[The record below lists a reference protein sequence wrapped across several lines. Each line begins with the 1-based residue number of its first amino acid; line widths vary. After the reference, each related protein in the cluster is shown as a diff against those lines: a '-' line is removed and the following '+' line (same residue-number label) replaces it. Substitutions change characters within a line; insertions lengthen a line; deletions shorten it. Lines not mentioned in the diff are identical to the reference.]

1 MEFILDNPEVE
12 REFQAIIRAIPA
24 MQNGQTVE
32 SMKRMGLNY
41 ERNWGVS
48 IVDLK
53 LFASKVNKN
62 HLLAL
67 KLWNKKWRETQ
78 ILATLIE
85 EPSKANEEQI
95 DFWVKTAEHIEIV
108 EQCAFNVMPYTP
120 FAFAKSMEWLL
131 SKKQN
136 VKIAGL
142 LTMGRLAMTDR
153 NAIDEMFE
161 PYFELLLPLSKDK
174 ALTQYI
180 YRTYCQL
187 ARRSP
192 SVHTQCLTL
201 LDTMRTS
208 GSETAQALANE
219 LHSELTSDFYN
230 DESIFISKQ

>member
-1 MEFILDNPEVE
+1 
-12 REFQAIIRAIPA
+12 

-32 SMKRMGLNY
+32 SMERMGLHY
-41 ERNWGVS
+41 DRNWGVS

-53 LFASKVNKN
+53 LFASKVAKN

-78 ILATLIE
+78 ILATMLE
-85 EPSKANEEQI
+85 EPLKATEEQI
-95 DFWVKTAEHIEIV
+95 DFWVKTSEQIEII
-108 EQCAFNVMPYTP
+108 EQCAFNVVPYTR
-120 FAFAKSMEWLL
+120 FAFSKSMEWLL

-142 LTMGRLAMTDR
+142 LTMGRLAMADKS
-153 NAIDEMFE
+153 AIDEMFE

-187 ARRSP
+187 ARRSRNIH
-192 SVHTQCLTL
+192 SQCLAL
-201 LDTMRTS
+201 LQAMQATD
-208 GSETAQALANE
+208 SEIAQALANE
-219 LHSELTSDFYN
+219 LHSELTSEFYN
-230 DESIFISKQ
+230 DDSIFISKE